1 MSRFSILFE
10 NGVAP
15 DMRTTAE
22 KQRGKHVLAD
32 LQLDR
37 AVAIFCP
44 EAWIREPFLEV
55 LTMPLSDP
63 ADVRFRYRVGGMLSG
78 HPQLLETLIHIFR
91 RLAQSKQAWDGD
103 RSHLFAHRRNNP
115 SALTIQLRSQKDQ
128 LALTGT

>member
-63 ADVRFRYRVGGMLSG
+63 ADVRFRYRVGECSPVIRSCWKRLSISSG
-78 HPQLLETLIHIFR
+78 ALPSRSR
-91 RLAQSKQAWDGD
+91 RGIVIGRTSLPIVGTTRQS
-103 RSHLFAHRRNNP
+103 
-115 SALTIQLRSQKDQ
+115 
-128 LALTGT
+128 